1 MTKLN
6 EIKQSKER
14 NLDLYLGPELYIPQ
28 HIFTVIQSNIIFAA
42 SKYLSLL
49 ILWVLGVP
57 KYNYSIVTIPSN
69 SGLACLLAY
78 LCGGAVLRFYVLHH
92 I

>member
-14 NLDLYLGPELYIPQ
+14 NLDLDLGPELYIPQ
-28 HIFTVIQSNIIFAA
+28 RIFTVIHSKIIFAA
-42 SKYLSLL
+42 SKYLSL
-49 ILWVLGVP
+49 
-57 KYNYSIVTIPSN
+57 
-69 SGLACLLAY
+69 Y
-78 LCGGAVLRFYVLHH
+78 LSLYQQRLV